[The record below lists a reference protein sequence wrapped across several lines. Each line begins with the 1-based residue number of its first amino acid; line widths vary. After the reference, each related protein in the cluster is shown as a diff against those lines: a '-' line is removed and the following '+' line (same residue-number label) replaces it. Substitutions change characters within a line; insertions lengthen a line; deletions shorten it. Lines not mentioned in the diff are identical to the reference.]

1 MEGTEKP
8 QTVDYT
14 RCETSGKD
22 LADDGVCPQ
31 EQSHDVWHAP
41 TKSGGIKNKAYKF
54 KKNE

>member
-31 EQSHDVWHAP
+31 EQSNDVWHAP
-41 TKSGGIKNKAYKF
+41 TKSGGIKNKA
-54 KKNE
+54 